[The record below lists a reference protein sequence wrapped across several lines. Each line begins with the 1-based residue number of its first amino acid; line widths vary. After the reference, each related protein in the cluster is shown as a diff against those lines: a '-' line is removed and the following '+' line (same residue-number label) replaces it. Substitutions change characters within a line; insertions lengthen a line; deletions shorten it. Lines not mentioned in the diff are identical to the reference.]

1 MVQFKKICLHNM
13 AFTPEIKNFIKNTII
28 FTLIF
33 AVVIHFSW
41 EYFSSLSGSSA
52 QAHNNANFENANISY
67 VGNAATA
74 LSLRIGGII
83 PQKNTNL
90 SNNSVDNIISIA
102 EVLNNPV
109 AGQEKLI
116 ASNMAA
122 ITAYANILKTD
133 IVAMLDT
140 AANRQASLDNHISLL
155 KSYYL
160 KTQERLNIIGEQ
172 KTEVQSLLANAT
184 NAQNTAK
191 NTLQNSYN
199 VFEYSGVNSAINDYL
214 DAKNLDSRMKIYAIY
229 LDRFEKSYLALQNKN
244 RKILDALMNNREGII
259 KKSMVVIPDTGTDII
274 KELGLIQSEA
284 DYKAKQAL
292 Q

>member
-1 MVQFKKICLHNM
+1 M

-67 VGNAATA
+67 VGNSATA

-90 SNNSVDNIISIA
+90 SNNSIDNIISIA

-116 ASNMAA
+116 ASNMTA

-172 KTEVQSLLANAT
+172 KTEVQSLLTNAT

-259 KKSMVVIPDTGTDII
+259 RKSMVVIPDTGTDII

>member
-1 MVQFKKICLHNM
+1 M

-67 VGNAATA
+67 VGNSATA

-90 SNNSVDNIISIA
+90 SNNSVDNTISIA

-116 ASNMAA
+116 ASNMTA
-122 ITAYANILKTD
+122 IIAYANILKTD

-172 KTEVQSLLANAT
+172 KTEVQSLLSNAT

>member
-1 MVQFKKICLHNM
+1 M

-41 EYFSSLSGSSA
+41 EYFSSLSGSLA

-67 VGNAATA
+67 VGNSATA

-116 ASNMAA
+116 ASNMTA

-172 KTEVQSLLANAT
+172 KTEVQSLLTNAT

-259 KKSMVVIPDTGTDII
+259 RKSMVVIPDTGTDII

>member
-1 MVQFKKICLHNM
+1 M

-67 VGNAATA
+67 VGNSATA

-83 PQKNTNL
+83 PQKNANL

-116 ASNMAA
+116 ASNMTA

-172 KTEVQSLLANAT
+172 KTEVQSLLTNAT

-259 KKSMVVIPDTGTDII
+259 RKSMVVIPDTGTDII

>member
-1 MVQFKKICLHNM
+1 M

-67 VGNAATA
+67 VGNSATA

-116 ASNMAA
+116 ASNMTA

-140 AANRQASLDNHISLL
+140 AANRQAGLDNHISLL

-259 KKSMVVIPDTGTDII
+259 RKSMVVIPDTGTDII

>member
-1 MVQFKKICLHNM
+1 M

-259 KKSMVVIPDTGTDII
+259 RKSMVVIPDTGTDII

>member
-1 MVQFKKICLHNM
+1 M

-67 VGNAATA
+67 VGNSATA

-116 ASNMAA
+116 ASNMTA

-133 IVAMLDT
+133 IIAMLDA

-172 KTEVQSLLANAT
+172 KTEVQSLLTNAT

-259 KKSMVVIPDTGTDII
+259 RKSMVVIPDTGTDII

>member
-1 MVQFKKICLHNM
+1 M

-67 VGNAATA
+67 VGNSATA

-116 ASNMAA
+116 ASNMTA

-229 LDRFEKSYLALQNKN
+229 LERFEKSYLALQNKN

-259 KKSMVVIPDTGTDII
+259 RKSMVVIPDTGTDII

>member
-1 MVQFKKICLHNM
+1 M

-41 EYFSSLSGSSA
+41 EY
-52 QAHNNANFENANISY
+52 
-67 VGNAATA
+67 VGNSATA

-116 ASNMAA
+116 ASNMTA

-133 IVAMLDT
+133 IIAMLDA

-172 KTEVQSLLANAT
+172 KTEVQSLLTNAT

-259 KKSMVVIPDTGTDII
+259 RKSMVVIPDTGTDII

>member
-1 MVQFKKICLHNM
+1 M

-67 VGNAATA
+67 VGNSATA

-90 SNNSVDNIISIA
+90 SNNSVDNTISIA

-116 ASNMAA
+116 ASNMTA

-133 IVAMLDT
+133 IVAMLDA

-172 KTEVQSLLANAT
+172 KTEVQSLLTNAT

-259 KKSMVVIPDTGTDII
+259 RKSMVVIPDTGTDII
-274 KELGLIQSEA
+274 KELGLIQLEA

>member
-1 MVQFKKICLHNM
+1 M

-33 AVVIHFSW
+33 AVVIHFLW

-67 VGNAATA
+67 VGNSATA

-90 SNNSVDNIISIA
+90 SNNSVDNTISIA

-116 ASNMAA
+116 ASNMTA

-259 KKSMVVIPDTGTDII
+259 RKSMVVIPDTGTDII

>member
-1 MVQFKKICLHNM
+1 M

-67 VGNAATA
+67 VGNSATA
-74 LSLRIGGII
+74 LSLRICGIF

-90 SNNSVDNIISIA
+90 SNNSVDHIISIA

-116 ASNMAA
+116 ASNMTA

-259 KKSMVVIPDTGTDII
+259 RKSMVVIPDTGTDII

>member
-1 MVQFKKICLHNM
+1 M

-67 VGNAATA
+67 VGNSATA

-90 SNNSVDNIISIA
+90 SNNSVDNTISIA

-116 ASNMAA
+116 ASNMTA

-133 IVAMLDT
+133 IVAMRDT

-259 KKSMVVIPDTGTDII
+259 RKSMVVIPDTGTDII

>member
-1 MVQFKKICLHNM
+1 M

-67 VGNAATA
+67 VGNSATA

-116 ASNMAA
+116 ASNMTA

-140 AANRQASLDNHISLL
+140 AANRQASLNNHISLL

-160 KTQERLNIIGEQ
+160 KTQERLNVIGEQ

-259 KKSMVVIPDTGTDII
+259 RKSMVVIPDTGTDII

>member
-1 MVQFKKICLHNM
+1 M

-67 VGNAATA
+67 VGNSATA

-90 SNNSVDNIISIA
+90 SNNSVDNTISIA

-116 ASNMAA
+116 ASNMTA

-259 KKSMVVIPDTGTDII
+259 RKSMVVIPDTGTDII

>member
-1 MVQFKKICLHNM
+1 M

-67 VGNAATA
+67 VGNSATA

-116 ASNMAA
+116 ASNMTA

-172 KTEVQSLLANAT
+172 KTEVQNLLANAT

-259 KKSMVVIPDTGTDII
+259 RKSMVVIPDTGTDII

-284 DYKAKQAL
+284 DHKAKQAL

>member
-1 MVQFKKICLHNM
+1 M

-67 VGNAATA
+67 VGNSATA

-90 SNNSVDNIISIA
+90 SNNSVDNTISIA

-116 ASNMAA
+116 ASNMTA

-259 KKSMVVIPDTGTDII
+259 RKSMVVIPDTGTDII

-284 DYKAKQAL
+284 DHKAKQAL

>member
-1 MVQFKKICLHNM
+1 M

-67 VGNAATA
+67 VGNSATA

-90 SNNSVDNIISIA
+90 SNNSVDNTISIA

-116 ASNMAA
+116 ASNMTA

-140 AANRQASLDNHISLL
+140 AANRQASLNNHISLL

-160 KTQERLNIIGEQ
+160 KTQERLNVIGEQ

-259 KKSMVVIPDTGTDII
+259 RKSMVVIPDTGTDII

>member
-1 MVQFKKICLHNM
+1 M

-67 VGNAATA
+67 VGNSATA

-90 SNNSVDNIISIA
+90 SNNSVDNTISIA

-116 ASNMAA
+116 ASNMTA
-122 ITAYANILKTD
+122 ITAYANILKTN

-172 KTEVQSLLANAT
+172 KTEVQSLLTNAT

-259 KKSMVVIPDTGTDII
+259 RKSMVVIPDTGTDII

>member
-1 MVQFKKICLHNM
+1 M

-33 AVVIHFSW
+33 AVVIHFAW

-67 VGNAATA
+67 VGNSATA

-172 KTEVQSLLANAT
+172 KTEVQSLLTNAT

-259 KKSMVVIPDTGTDII
+259 RKSMVVIPDTGTDII

>member
-1 MVQFKKICLHNM
+1 M

-41 EYFSSLSGSSA
+41 EYFSSLSSSSA

-67 VGNAATA
+67 VGNSATA

-83 PQKNTNL
+83 TQKNTNL

-116 ASNMAA
+116 ASNMTA

-172 KTEVQSLLANAT
+172 KTEVQSLLTNAT

-259 KKSMVVIPDTGTDII
+259 RKSMVVIPDTGTDII

>member
-1 MVQFKKICLHNM
+1 M

-67 VGNAATA
+67 VGNSATA

-116 ASNMAA
+116 ASNMTA

-172 KTEVQSLLANAT
+172 KTEVQSLLTNAT
-184 NAQNTAK
+184 NAQNAAK

-259 KKSMVVIPDTGTDII
+259 RKSMVVIPDTGTDII

>member
-1 MVQFKKICLHNM
+1 M
-13 AFTPEIKNFIKNTII
+13 AFTPEIKNFIKNTVI

-67 VGNAATA
+67 VGNSATA

-116 ASNMAA
+116 ASNMTA
-122 ITAYANILKTD
+122 ITAYANILKTN

-172 KTEVQSLLANAT
+172 KNEVQSLLTNAT

-259 KKSMVVIPDTGTDII
+259 RKSMVVIPDTGTDII

>member
-1 MVQFKKICLHNM
+1 M

-67 VGNAATA
+67 VGNSATA

-90 SNNSVDNIISIA
+90 SNNSVDNTISIA

-116 ASNMAA
+116 ASNMTA

-172 KTEVQSLLANAT
+172 KTEVQSLLSNAT

-259 KKSMVVIPDTGTDII
+259 RKSMVVIPDTGTDII

>member
-1 MVQFKKICLHNM
+1 M

-67 VGNAATA
+67 VGNSATA

-90 SNNSVDNIISIA
+90 SNNSIDNTISIA

-116 ASNMAA
+116 ASNMTA

-160 KTQERLNIIGEQ
+160 KTQERLNIIKEQ
-172 KTEVQSLLANAT
+172 KTEVQGLLTNAT
-184 NAQNTAK
+184 NAENTAK

>member
-1 MVQFKKICLHNM
+1 M

-67 VGNAATA
+67 VGNSATA

-116 ASNMAA
+116 ASNMTA
-122 ITAYANILKTD
+122 IIAYANILKTD

-259 KKSMVVIPDTGTDII
+259 RKSMVVIPDTGTDII

>member
-1 MVQFKKICLHNM
+1 M

-67 VGNAATA
+67 VGNSATA

-116 ASNMAA
+116 ASNMTA

-259 KKSMVVIPDTGTDII
+259 RKSMVVIPDTGTDII

-284 DYKAKQAL
+284 DHKAKQAL

>member
-1 MVQFKKICLHNM
+1 M

-67 VGNAATA
+67 VGNSATA

-172 KTEVQSLLANAT
+172 KTEVQSLLTNAT

-259 KKSMVVIPDTGTDII
+259 RKSMVVIPDTGTDII

>member
-1 MVQFKKICLHNM
+1 M

-28 FTLIF
+28 FMLIF

-67 VGNAATA
+67 VGNSATA

-116 ASNMAA
+116 ASNMTA

-172 KTEVQSLLANAT
+172 KAEVQSLLANAT

-259 KKSMVVIPDTGTDII
+259 RKSMVVIPDTGTDII

>member
-1 MVQFKKICLHNM
+1 M

-67 VGNAATA
+67 VGNSATA

-116 ASNMAA
+116 ASNMTA

-133 IVAMLDT
+133 IIAMLDA

-160 KTQERLNIIGEQ
+160 KTQERLNIIKEQ
-172 KTEVQSLLANAT
+172 KTEVQGLLTNAT

-214 DAKNLDSRMKIYAIY
+214 DAKNLDSRMKIYTIY

-259 KKSMVVIPDTGTDII
+259 RKSMVVIPDTGTDII

>member
-1 MVQFKKICLHNM
+1 M

-67 VGNAATA
+67 VGNSATA

-116 ASNMAA
+116 ASNMTA

>member
-1 MVQFKKICLHNM
+1 M

-67 VGNAATA
+67 VGNSATA

-116 ASNMAA
+116 ASNMTA

-133 IVAMLDT
+133 IVAMLDA

-172 KTEVQSLLANAT
+172 KTEVQSLLTNAT

-259 KKSMVVIPDTGTDII
+259 RKSMVVIPDTGTDII

>member
-1 MVQFKKICLHNM
+1 M

-52 QAHNNANFENANISY
+52 QAYNNANFENANISY
-67 VGNAATA
+67 VGNSATA

-116 ASNMAA
+116 ASNMTA

>member
-1 MVQFKKICLHNM
+1 M

-67 VGNAATA
+67 VGNSATA

-172 KTEVQSLLANAT
+172 KTEVQSLLTNAT

-229 LDRFEKSYLALQNKN
+229 LDRFEKSYRAL
-244 RKILDALMNNREGII
+244 
-259 KKSMVVIPDTGTDII
+259 
-274 KELGLIQSEA
+274 
-284 DYKAKQAL
+284 
-292 Q
+292 

>member
-1 MVQFKKICLHNM
+1 M

-67 VGNAATA
+67 VGNSATA

-116 ASNMAA
+116 ASNMTA

-172 KTEVQSLLANAT
+172 KAEVQSLLANAT

-259 KKSMVVIPDTGTDII
+259 RKSMVVIPDTGTDII

>member
-1 MVQFKKICLHNM
+1 M
-13 AFTPEIKNFIKNTII
+13 AFTPEIKNFIKNTVI

-67 VGNAATA
+67 VGNSATA

-116 ASNMAA
+116 ASNMTA
-122 ITAYANILKTD
+122 ITAYANILKTN

-172 KTEVQSLLANAT
+172 KTEVQSLLTNAT

-259 KKSMVVIPDTGTDII
+259 RKSMVVIPDTGTDII

>member
-1 MVQFKKICLHNM
+1 M
-13 AFTPEIKNFIKNTII
+13 AFTPEIKNFIKNTVI

-67 VGNAATA
+67 VGNSATA

-116 ASNMAA
+116 ASNMTA

-172 KTEVQSLLANAT
+172 KAEVQSLLANAT

-259 KKSMVVIPDTGTDII
+259 RKSMVVIPDTGTDII

>member
-1 MVQFKKICLHNM
+1 M

-67 VGNAATA
+67 VGNSATA

-116 ASNMAA
+116 ASNMTA

-133 IVAMLDT
+133 IVAMLDA

-160 KTQERLNIIGEQ
+160 KTQERLNTIGEQ
-172 KTEVQSLLANAT
+172 KTEVQSLLTNAT

-259 KKSMVVIPDTGTDII
+259 RKSMVVIPDTGTDII

>member
-1 MVQFKKICLHNM
+1 M

-52 QAHNNANFENANISY
+52 QAHNNAKFENANISY
-67 VGNAATA
+67 VGNSATA

-116 ASNMAA
+116 ASNMTA

-133 IVAMLDT
+133 IVAMLDA

-172 KTEVQSLLANAT
+172 KTEVQSLLTNAT

-259 KKSMVVIPDTGTDII
+259 RKSMVVIPDTGTDII